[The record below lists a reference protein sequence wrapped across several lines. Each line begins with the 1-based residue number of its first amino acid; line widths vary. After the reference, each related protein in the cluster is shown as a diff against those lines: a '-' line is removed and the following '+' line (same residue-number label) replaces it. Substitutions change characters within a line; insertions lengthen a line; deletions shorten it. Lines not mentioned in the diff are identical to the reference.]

1 MASTSII
8 EIQRK
13 LPNDVREAIEESWE
27 PIFPDAAEPGG
38 CNFAKGCAW
47 QPKKILLTAPGP
59 EIMSVIEKYLPK
71 IEKMALLN
79 VKKEELIEYL
89 KEWNHDY
96 LCLSSAFNI
105 CRQEVNTETV
115 TKLIE
120 EQEVKVVF
128 LIGEKIHA
136 ILFVPWWR
144 WRH

>member
-1 MASTSII
+1 MSTTS
-8 EIQRK
+8 EIQIK
-13 LPNDVREAIEESWE
+13 IPEVREEIEESWV
-27 PIFPDAAEPGG
+27 PAFPDAAIPGG
-38 CNFAKGCAW
+38 CDFTKGCVW
-47 QPKKILLTAPGP
+47 QPKKIVLASPGP
-59 EIMSVIEKYLPK
+59 EIMSVIERYLSK
-71 IEKMALLN
+71 IEKIILLN
-79 VKKEELIEYL
+79 ISEKELIEYL

-136 ILFVPWWR
+136 LLFVPWWR